1 MGYRKSL
8 RRRREQLGG
17 TDFQTNQYKAARQK
31 RRRVTEKK
39 REKVWRAKFT
49 VEPIIYRAQNGNP
62 RDVRTFL
69 FDTSHILEAY
79 VDYYDLKGYDDEDTM
94 WNILLFV
101 IDHLR
106 YVGDQTTKGQPEF
119 WQNPED
125 TIITMR
131 GDCEDGAILIKS
143 LALVAGIPDWKV
155 KIMAGMVVG
164 GGHAYCTYIRHDE
177 TQVILDWCYWPN
189 KKKLHDRPDRG
200 REENYLEVWF
210 SFDKRY
216 GYAPKPTEYGNSQI
230 KVSSFKVG
238 G

>member
-1 MGYRKSL
+1 MGYRKKV
-8 RRRREQLGG
+8 RRRREQAGG
-17 TDFQTNQYKAARQK
+17 GDYVARQYRAVRQK
-31 RRRVTEKK
+31 ARRVIEKR
-39 REKVWRAKFT
+39 REKVWRSKFT
-49 VEPIIYRAQNGNP
+49 IEPIIYRAQNGNP

-69 FDTSHILEAY
+69 FDTSHILETY
-79 VDYYDLKGYDDEDTM
+79 INYYGLKGIDDEDTM
-94 WNILLFV
+94 HKILVFV
-101 IDHLR
+101 IDNLN
-106 YVGDQTTKGQPEF
+106 YVGDEASKGQPEF

-125 TIITMR
+125 TIITMQ

-164 GGHAYCTYIRHDE
+164 GGHAYCTFIRHDE

-189 KKKLHDRPDRG
+189 KKQLHERPDRG
-200 REENYLEVWF
+200 REPNYLDVWF

-216 GYAPKPTEYGNSQI
+216 GYAPKPVEYGSSEI
-230 KVSSFKVG
+230 KSLTFKVG